1 MKLVTEIRHLNLLT
15 LIDEAGVFLVG
26 KLAQFTPVKYPIPSP
41 PAPLG
46 AIFSPVAN

>member
-15 LIDEAGVFLVG
+15 LIDEVFLVG